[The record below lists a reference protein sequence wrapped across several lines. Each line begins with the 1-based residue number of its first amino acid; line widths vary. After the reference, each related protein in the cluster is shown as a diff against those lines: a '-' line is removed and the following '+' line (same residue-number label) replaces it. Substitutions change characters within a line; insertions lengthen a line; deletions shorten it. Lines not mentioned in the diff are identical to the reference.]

1 MYIKL
6 RYFTPLTL
14 ADRHNMLSILFDRKD
29 LMDNLVLYCT
39 EYSNV
44 KALPLA
50 PKGHVFDA
58 WQRIVPAFSRF

>member
-14 ADRHNMLSILFDRKD
+14 ADRHNMLSILFDRQD

-39 EYSNV
+39 VYSNA

-50 PKGHVFDA
+50 PKSRLFDA
-58 WQRIVPAFSRF
+58 